1 MWHNCRINILMG
13 YQSFSFGNIILMLIW
28 KNSKETTDKVRGESR
43 GRKEGGRRKK
53 KKQEREGGRKY

>member
-1 MWHNCRINILMG
+1 
-13 YQSFSFGNIILMLIW
+13 MLIW

-53 KKQEREGGRKY
+53 KKRRERREEILNKR